1 VNLILIRHTS
11 VNVEPGICYGSS
23 DVELSENYECERNSI
38 IEKLDDTIFDFIF
51 TSPLSR
57 CQRLACDISKGKEV
71 ISDWRLSELDFGDWE
86 GQSWEVIYKAAY
98 AKRWFAS
105 WKDLPCPNGESLIQM
120 VSRVKD
126 FLSEKIL
133 NHNNDTLLIVT
144 HGGVIRIIIT
154 LLQNSNFEEI
164 FKIKSE
170 FGEITTLSFN
180 YDNLSLVQ
188 NMQL

>member
-1 VNLILIRHTS
+1 VNLVLLRHTS
-11 VNVEPGICYGSS
+11 VKAESGICYGIS
-23 DVELSENYECERNSI
+23 DVELSENYVCEKNSI
-38 IEKLDDTIFDFIF
+38 IEKLDNSIFDYIY

-57 CQRLACDISKGKEV
+57 CHRLANDISRGKMV
-71 ISDWRLSELDFGDWE
+71 VSDWRLSELDFGDWE
-86 GQSWEVIYKAAY
+86 GQSWDEIYNTVY
-98 AKRWFAS
+98 AMQWFAS
-105 WKDLPCPNGESLIQM
+105 WRDIPCPNGESLMQM
-120 VSRVKD
+120 VLRVKD

-133 NHNNDTLLIVT
+133 NHKNDTLLIVT

-154 LLQNSNFEEI
+154 LLQNLNFEEI

-188 NMQL
+188 NVQL